1 MDTLSLPYVFWD
13 QFLDPK
19 KVAFGDLKEEDFAQ
33 IKTELKHIIDL
44 QVENRHA
51 VCSKFWG

>member
-33 IKTELKHIIDL
+33 IKSELKLIIDL
-44 QVENRHA
+44 HLEKRN
-51 VCSKFWG
+51 

>member
-19 KVAFGDLKEEDFAQ
+19 KVAFGDLKEEDFDQ
-33 IKTELKHIIDL
+33 IKAELKHIIEL
-44 QVENRHA
+44 HLEKR
-51 VCSKFWG
+51 K